1 MRVLQPLA
9 DPSRPLVI
17 RGLEKRYKGGTLAV
31 AGLDLEIG
39 PGQVFGLLGLNGA
52 GKTTTLRTIL
62 GLVRPTAGEIRIFGE
77 PVRPGAPV
85 LGTVGA
91 LVDTPAFLPHR
102 SGLANLELLWLA
114 GGGKLQDARIDAAL
128 AAAGIESVA
137 RDKVRTYS
145 FGMRQRLGL
154 AQALMG
160 GPRFL
165 VLDEP
170 TTGLD
175 PQQVREV
182 RQLLGRIAASGVTVL
197 FSSHL
202 LAEVE
207 QVCTHVAVIS
217 HGRLLASGTL
227 AELTQ
232 AAQVIYLEVDD
243 VSRAYQVLVQLPGL
257 TSVKVEG
264 KGLSVRIGAAERANI
279 AERLVAAGVRIQTI
293 ASRHQLEEAFMG
305 ILAGEQ
311 QDQRGQ
317 P

>member
-1 MRVLQPLA
+1 
-9 DPSRPLVI
+9 
-17 RGLEKRYKGGTLAV
+17 
-31 AGLDLEIG
+31 
-39 PGQVFGLLGLNGA
+39 
-52 GKTTTLRTIL
+52 
-62 GLVRPTAGEIRIFGE
+62 
-77 PVRPGAPV
+77 
-85 LGTVGA
+85 
-91 LVDTPAFLPHR
+91 
-102 SGLANLELLWLA
+102 
-114 GGGKLQDARIDAAL
+114 
-128 AAAGIESVA
+128 
-137 RDKVRTYS
+137 
-145 FGMRQRLGL
+145 
-154 AQALMG
+154 
-160 GPRFL
+160 
-165 VLDEP
+165 
-170 TTGLD
+170 
-175 PQQVREV
+175 
-182 RQLLGRIAASGVTVL
+182 LGRIAASGVTVL

-207 QVCTHVAVIS
+207 QICTHVAVIS

-311 QDQRGQ
+311 QDRRGQ